1 MSGSTDLIARI
12 NTLTAT
18 LAERDA
24 WIAELEAE
32 RPENKFLGK
41 FEPDSEEPPRAK
53 KRADKDDRRRFVDE
67 CAVRIMAAGMFF
79 ENVDEDV
86 IRDLAVLS
94 YYTAEALAA
103 ERDRREQA

>member
-1 MSGSTDLIARI
+1 MATDLKRELSR
-12 NTLTAT
+12 TLTAT

-24 WIAELEAE
+24 RIAELEAE
-32 RPENKFLGK
+32 RPENQFQGK

-67 CAVRIMAAGMFF
+67 CAMRLFVAYQ
-79 ENVDEDV
+79 VDEKMRSHSDEMT
-86 IRDLAVLS
+86 AKWS
-94 YYTAEALAA
+94 YEGAEALAA